1 MAKFF
6 FHRNVNWFLDKAKS
20 KRVCGEKNSL
30 WKWSQ
35 VITGLI
41 TRTTFHSSLT
51 TRSLSKKSGIISG
64 ISTVILKFVGKPCVN
79 TMKILNSTLLS
90 FYPGVFVFLMFWTK
104 TKSQILVHFELRLS
118 WKEAFK
124 NHDISSALRWRY
136 LEGNKSASLC
146 TWYPYHIVY
155 RVCWS
160 WSLYSRPTVESKA

>member
-1 MAKFF
+1 MWTDFWIKLG
-6 FHRNVNWFLDKAKS
+6 VNES
-20 KRVCGEKNSL
+20 VEKRTAYGSEVNL
-30 WKWSQ
+30 

-51 TRSLSKKSGIISG
+51 TRSLWKKISPHFCHFNCDFKICG
-64 ISTVILKFVGKPCVN
+64 KNLCQHNENTKQYFTV
-79 TMKILNSTLLS
+79 LLS
-90 FYPGVFVFLMFWTK
+90 ANVCFLIFWTK
-104 TKSQILVHFELRLS
+104 TKSQILAHFELGLS

-160 WSLYSRPTVESKA
+160 WSQYSRPTVESKA